1 MCPALIMIL
10 SGKNHADSMAVTQ
23 MFHKQSVL
31 FDTVSLCFRN
41 PGIKELIWSA
51 GDV

>member
-1 MCPALIMIL
+1 MCPALSIIL
-10 SGKNHADSMAVTQ
+10 PGKNRADWMAATQ

-41 PGIKELIWSA
+41 PGIKELVWSA